1 MTATREID
9 VERNGHE
16 AGDSKLAEI
25 AALRDALKVE
35 CGGEFALQAACIK
48 RRGFAT
54 GIFCRYVFHL
64 TGRNRQ
70 QQDGSFYEIEDEIEA
85 ETGLSRHHLRKAR
98 KTLKDAGV
106 LEEKR
111 KGIPSK
117 LYYRAKLPE
126 LTERVVVA
134 PLLAIRGLAS

>member
-70 QQDGSFYEIEDEIEA
+70 QQDGSFYKIEA

-134 PLLAIRGLAS
+134 PLLTIRGLAG